1 MTVVTDFFLY
11 ELNPT
16 LLCLIYIL
24 SRSRHS
30 ALHFERSNTRT
41 GESTPVRFPFSVRVS
56 LVSELAIK
64 NPWEPDSIYFANILN
79 LF

>member
-24 SRSRHS
+24 SQFRHS
-30 ALHFERSNTRT
+30 VLHIERSNTRT
-41 GESTPVRFPFSVRVS
+41 GESTSVRFPFYARVS
-56 LVSELAIK
+56 LVPELAIRK
-64 NPWEPDSIYFANILN
+64 SMGTRQLVTADV
-79 LF
+79 